1 MSTLPPPSPELAA
14 HSARLVDLIRQEIM
28 QAGGGIGFARFMEM
42 ALYQPG
48 LGYYSAGATKF
59 GPGGDFI
66 TAPEISPLFAQCLAS
81 PCQRVLQGLGGGDIL
96 EFGAGSGRLAQEL
109 LLELERRDALP
120 QRYLILEP
128 SADLRARQRNNLH
141 QSAPHLMDRVHWL
154 DALPQAGFTG
164 LILANEVLD
173 AMPVHRFHKE
183 QGSLYE
189 IQVGWNGTE
198 FCWIADVPAAELV
211 SAVER
216 IETGLDASLPSPYIS
231 EVNLLLEPWV
241 ASLAERLRQGIILL
255 IDYGYPRRAYY
266 HPERRMGTLMCHY
279 RQRAHP
285 DPLILVGLQDI
296 TAFVDFTAVAEAG
309 AAHGL
314 SVAGFTTQA
323 HFLIAAGLGQH
334 LSEIRAR
341 APGQYLKY
349 AQQAKT
355 LTLPGEMGE
364 RFKAMALA
372 KGWEGPLPGFEL
384 FDQRGRLS

>member
-1 MSTLPPPSPELAA
+1 
-14 HSARLVDLIRQEIM
+14 M

-81 PCQRVLQGLGGGDIL
+81 PCQRVLQGLGDGDIL

-296 TAFVDFTAVAEAG
+296 TAFVDFTAVAEA
-309 AAHGL
+309 AVAHGL